1 MNTARVNGR
10 ALAALIAIVAWVAV
24 LLQLYLSLAY
34 AITSGKS
41 VGEGLVNYFGF
52 FTVLTNLLVCVATTF
67 PLLAPASALGRF
79 FVRPVAI
86 GWVTASIAFVGI
98 AYYLLLR
105 HVWMPQGLQ
114 LVADVLLH
122 YVVPILFVVYSLIT
136 LRGTALRWT
145 APLWWCLYLVAYFV
159 YVLVRGAIIGT
170 YPYGFIDA
178 SRLGY
183 AITLRNGCLL
193 LVAFLVL
200 AYVLILV
207 WRVGAS
213 SVNPPDKTLL

>member
-1 MNTARVNGR
+1 MNTARVKGS
-10 ALAALIAIVAWVAV
+10 ALAALIAVVAWVAI
-24 LLQLYLSLAY
+24 LLQLYLSLRYTA
-34 AITSGKS
+34 AGGKS
-41 VGEGLVNYFGF
+41 VGEALVNYFGF
-52 FTVLTNLLVCVATTF
+52 FTVLTNLLVCLATTL
-67 PLLAPASALGRF
+67 PRVAPASMLGRF

-105 HVWMPQGLQ
+105 HVWAPQGLQ

-178 SRLGY
+178 SKLGY
-183 AITLRNGCLL
+183 VLTLRNGCLL

-200 AYVLILV
+200 AYLLLLV
-207 WRVGAS
+207 WRVGAAR
-213 SVNPPDKTLL
+213 VNPPDKTLL